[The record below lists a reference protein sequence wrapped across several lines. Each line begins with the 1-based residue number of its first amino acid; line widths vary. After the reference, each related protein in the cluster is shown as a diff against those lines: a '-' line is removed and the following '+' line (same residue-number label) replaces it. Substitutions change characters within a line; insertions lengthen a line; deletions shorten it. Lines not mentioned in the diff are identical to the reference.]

1 MIIRLREERVKRL
14 SLMRMYQYKCMNVC
28 VYVCVCVRVCVRV
41 RVRVRVCVF
50 VCVRVRVRMRVP
62 VRVFVCVYVCVC
74 MCVCVRVCV
83 RVCVCCFS
91 LSLSLSLFSCV
102 SFEFLSLPFSSK
114 ENGLLITAVVVVA
127 PAVTRLF
134 YFVEKEQENGTQANC
149 YYLRRR
155 HGGYN

>member
-1 MIIRLREERVKRL
+1 MSL
-14 SLMRMYQYKCMNVC
+14 SYQTTSPVAFSFFLSFFLSFLLTFFLS
-28 VYVCVCVRVCVRV
+28 VSSIFFHFLPIS
-41 RVRVRVCVF
+41 F
-50 VCVRVRVRMRVP
+50 VGIVVVV
-62 VRVFVCVYVCVC
+62 VVVVVCVC
-74 MCVCVRVCV
+74 MCV